1 MNPLRETR
9 RLGQQIWL
17 DNLSRTLLYDGELE
31 RLVQD
36 DGVAGITTNP
46 AIFEKAIAAGRYYEE
61 ELAALRSLDLDAEE
75 RYERLAIADVRRA
88 CDLLRDEYERSDFD
102 AGYVSLEVSP
112 ALAHDTAGTVDAARR
127 LRTAVARD
135 NLLIKVPATPAGI
148 AAVERLVSE
157 GISVNVTLMFS
168 LAHCEAVAAAFER
181 GIARL
186 LTADGN
192 PSRVKSVASL
202 FLSRVDTLVD
212 QMLEEF
218 GADGRELSGRSAVAM
233 AKLAYRAYCERCET
247 PSFKQ
252 LRAHGVRP
260 QQMLWAST
268 GTKNPAYSD
277 LLYVEPLIGPETV
290 NTVPDA
296 TLEALRRHGR
306 IASTLADGID
316 QAQQVFARLAHL
328 GIDMTEVG
336 ERLQRDGL
344 IQFEKAF
351 ARLLETTA

>member
-9 RLGQQIWL
+9 RPGQQIWL
-17 DNLSRTLLYDGELE
+17 DNLSRTLLNDGELE
-31 RLVQD
+31 RLVRE

-46 AIFEKAIAAGRYYEE
+46 AIFEKAIAAGRYYED
-61 ELAALRSLDLDAEE
+61 ELSALKRQDLDPEQ

-88 CDLLRDEYERSDFD
+88 CDLLKDEYERSEFD

-112 ALAHDTAGTVDAARR
+112 ALAHDTDGTLQAARR
-127 LRTAVARD
+127 LRAAVDRD

-148 AAVERLVSE
+148 EAVEQLVAE

-181 GIARL
+181 GVARL
-186 LTADGN
+186 LTANGN
-192 PSRVKSVASL
+192 PARIKSVASL

-212 QMLEEF
+212 AML
-218 GADGRELSGRSAVAM
+218 GELGDDAAELCGKSAVAM

-247 PSFKQ
+247 PGFKQ

-268 GTKNPAYSD
+268 GTKNPAYSE

-296 TLEALRRHGR
+296 TLEALRRRGH
-306 IASTLADGID
+306 IASTLADGTD

-336 ERLQRDGL
+336 ERLQREGL
-344 IQFEKAF
+344 VLFEQAF
-351 ARLLETTA
+351 ARMLKATT

>member
-1 MNPLRETR
+1 MNSLRETR

-17 DNLSRTLLYDGELE
+17 DNLSRTLLNDGELE
-31 RLVQD
+31 RLVRE

-61 ELAALRSLDLDAEE
+61 ELAELKRQDLDAEQ
-75 RYERLAIADVRRA
+75 RYEHLAIADVRRA
-88 CDLLRDEYERSDFD
+88 CDLLRDEYERSEYD

-112 ALAHDTAGTVDAARR
+112 ALAHDTAGTLNAARR
-127 LRTAVARD
+127 LRAAVDRD

-148 AAVERLVSE
+148 EAVEQLIGE

-168 LAHCEAVAAAFER
+168 LAHCEAVASAYER

-186 LTADGN
+186 LTADGD
-192 PSRVKSVASL
+192 PRRVKSVASL

-212 QMLEEF
+212 PMLDEL
-218 GADGRELSGRSAVAM
+218 GADALELRGKSAVAM
-233 AKLAYRAYCERCET
+233 AKLAYAAYCERCET
-247 PSFKQ
+247 RAFKQ
-252 LRAHGVRP
+252 LRAGGVRP

-296 TLEALRRHGR
+296 TLDALRRHGH
-306 IASTLADGID
+306 IASTLADGVD
-316 QAQQVFARLAHL
+316 RAQQVFARLAHL
-328 GIDMTEVG
+328 GIDMTELG
-336 ERLQRDGL
+336 ERLQREGL
-344 IQFEKAF
+344 IQFEQAF
-351 ARLLETTA
+351 ARMLETTA